1 MKIIS
6 LSSKNLIFI
15 CSTFDDVHIYY
26 NVHIYIY
33 NTKKISKTNCLLFAK
48 SITKYC
54 YYKIK

>member
-33 NTKKISKTNCLLFAK
+33 IIQRKYLKQIVYYLQNQLQNIV
-48 SITKYC
+48 ITK
-54 YYKIK
+54 